1 VNSITAFVDTNPL
14 DALPLA
20 DEPADD
26 IEILFDKLEYP
37 ETATQVL
44 SQVTPIQAFWLARHI
59 RQHVEMGRQVMG
71 DEIERELQVC
81 VCYSVHNRA

>member
-1 VNSITAFVDTNPL
+1 MLNGIAAFVDTNTYNT
-14 DALPLA
+14 LPSA

-37 ETATQVL
+37 EIATQAL

-71 DEIERELQVC
+71 EEIERELQVRMLFR
-81 VCYSVHNRA
+81 S